1 MLNINKAVKQGC
13 GLSPT
18 LFNLYIN
25 QLIREWKSTII
36 TGFKICNNK
45 ILKTMLYADD
55 QMILA
60 KTEDELQIAANTLN
74 KIAQKYNM
82 KI

>member
-1 MLNINKAVKQGC
+1 
-13 GLSPT
+13 
-18 LFNLYIN
+18 
-25 QLIREWKSTII
+25 
-36 TGFKICNNK
+36 
-45 ILKTMLYADD
+45 MLYADD